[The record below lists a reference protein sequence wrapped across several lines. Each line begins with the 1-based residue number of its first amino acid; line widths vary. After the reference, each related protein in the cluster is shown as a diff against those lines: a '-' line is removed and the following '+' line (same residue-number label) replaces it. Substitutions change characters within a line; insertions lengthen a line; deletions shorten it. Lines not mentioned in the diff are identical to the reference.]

1 LAPLNGADR
10 QLFAA
15 PSIGSAGSRALPQ
28 SMILF
33 QGSGEFFLRLTLILK
48 IQKAVFFPE
57 RRLDSDCGS

>member
-28 SMILF
+28 SMIPF
-33 QGSGEFFLRLTLILK
+33 QGSGEFFFAFNSYFKNTEGS
-48 IQKAVFFPE
+48 FF
-57 RRLDSDCGS
+57 R